1 MRKIRQQIWLIS
13 ALIIAITAVIL
24 LIMGRPPICTCGT
37 VRLWE
42 GAVNS
47 AGNSQHIADWYS
59 FSHIIH
65 GFLFYFGGWLLLRQ
79 WLKADTRWSL
89 AIVIEAAWEIAENS
103 PFIIERYR
111 IATIALG
118 YTGDSVLN
126 SMSDIIMMS
135 IGFWLASIMPWRA
148 TLLIALLFELF
159 TLVMI
164 RDNLTLNILMLTY
177 PIDAIKLWQAGL

>member
-1 MRKIRQQIWLIS
+1 
-13 ALIIAITAVIL
+13 
-24 LIMGRPPICTCGT
+24 
-37 VRLWE
+37 
-42 GAVNS
+42 
-47 AGNSQHIADWYS
+47 
-59 FSHIIH
+59 
-65 GFLFYFGGWLLLRQ
+65 
-79 WLKADTRWSL
+79 
-89 AIVIEAAWEIAENS
+89 VIEAAWEIAENS